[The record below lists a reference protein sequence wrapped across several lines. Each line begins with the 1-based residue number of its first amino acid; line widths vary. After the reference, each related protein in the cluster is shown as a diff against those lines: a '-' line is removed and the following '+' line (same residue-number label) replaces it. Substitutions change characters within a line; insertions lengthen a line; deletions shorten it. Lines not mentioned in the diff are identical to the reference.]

1 MSIFAYL
8 QPVITWVPF
17 IRSPN
22 EASSGNIMGRFQPS
36 VRAAFG
42 DTLKKLRK
50 EYQEALVNAKRQE
63 AFDRLVEVWSS
74 EMGAISYVESLSLI
88 DLLLLSSA
96 VDNRASIESLRKRID
111 NLDPKLTQTE
121 LNHEH
126 SGSSSSLA

>member
-1 MSIFAYL
+1 
-8 QPVITWVPF
+8 
-17 IRSPN
+17 
-22 EASSGNIMGRFQPS
+22 MGRFQPS
-36 VRAAFG
+36 ARAAFG

-50 EYQEALVNAKRQE
+50 EYQEALVNAKRRE

-126 SGSSSSLA
+126 QASHLS

>member
-1 MSIFAYL
+1 
-8 QPVITWVPF
+8 
-17 IRSPN
+17 
-22 EASSGNIMGRFQPS
+22 MGRFQPS

-121 LNHEH
+121 LNLDN
-126 SGSSSSLA
+126 SGSHKED